1 MVYTRAHITT
11 LLITLLFFPLL
22 GTQKGIVIVPVAEL
36 VGQPMKTF
44 YPCSDPA
51 TRYANI
57 PFCGANNN
65 AAIGVTCP
73 RLHQLLL
80 HEEVE
85 ILQEKDDEL
94 YIKIPNAFYVSH
106 DKQNKHN
113 EFWTLKKYIASY
125 DTLKKHNVPIQNFPP
140 PISCTESHINSSQ
153 SIVTL
158 TQPFFDRTTRQYL
171 SAGTRFMQAPSK
183 SSHSVSVYVFDPMH
197 YHFTTI
203 RIPKKFLLLAKSRT
217 KQEHIDFFVRILKS
231 WAHQP
236 APYVIPYVLGGCS
249 FIDTHPKYQFSL
261 KETVGNSNTKG
272 KAYAYNNTVTQANGF
287 DCSGIILRAAQMA
300 GIPYFCKNT
309 SAIGAT
315 LKPLSHNDQLQN
327 GDLILIPG
335 HVIVVAD
342 TQKNT
347 IIEARGY
354 DQGYGKVHEIPL
366 KEQFQD
372 MNTLQHLVDAYRN
385 KKTLIRLNRNGK
397 VVQTISNYK
406 LLKLASVWD

>member
-1 MVYTRAHITT
+1 MFHTRVHIII
-11 LLITLLFFPLL
+11 LLITCLFSPII
-22 GTQKGIVIVPVAEL
+22 GIQKGIVIVPIAEL

-65 AAIGVTCP
+65 ATIGVTCP

-80 HEEVE
+80 HEQVE
-85 ILQEKDDEL
+85 ILQEKDSEL
-94 YIKIPNAFYVSH
+94 YIRIPDAFYVSH
-106 DKQNKHN
+106 DNRKEHR

-125 DTLKKHNVPIQNFPP
+125 DTLKKHNVPIENFPH
-140 PISCTESHINSSQ
+140 PISRTEQYINSPQ
-153 SIVTL
+153 SVVTL
-158 TQPFFDRTTRQYL
+158 KQPFFDRTTGQHL
-171 SAGTRFMQAPSK
+171 SAGTRFIQAPSK
-183 SSHSVSVYVFDPMH
+183 SSHSVSVYIFDPMH
-197 YHFTTI
+197 YRFNTL
-203 RIPKKFLLLAKSRT
+203 RIPKKFLLPNTPRT
-217 KQEHIDFFVRILKS
+217 KKERIDLFVRILQS

-249 FIDTHPKYQFSL
+249 FIETYPTYKFSL
-261 KETVGNSNTKG
+261 KETVGNDNTKG
-272 KAYAYNNTVTQANGF
+272 KAYTYHNATQAHGF

-315 LKPLSHNDQLQN
+315 LKPLSNNEKLQN

-335 HVIVVAD
+335 HVIVIAD

-366 KEQFQD
+366 KEQFQNMHTFCD
-372 MNTLQHLVDAYRN
+372 LVDAYRN
-385 KKTLIRLNRNGK
+385 KKPLIRLNRSGN
-397 VVQTISNYK
+397 VVQTIKNYQ
-406 LLKLASVWD
+406 LLKLASAWD